1 MVKATK
7 RLLAGSILAVVV
19 LGAGPLWAQDTKV
32 AERGLQVTGSYRLG
46 EIETVNTKNGN
57 VLLRVPLASLPPG
70 RAGNPGFDLTLN
82 YNSKLWDVS
91 VEHTNNPDDLENLD
105 PANPIQLRKLK
116 PALGSPGWTYNYQYK
131 VDLDRR
137 SLHRFGLSSTCN
149 PDSLDQNVLLQNQL
163 FWYEYKVSMVFPDG
177 SVHVFL
183 PEGEARNGVNNDE
196 YFPVQ
201 PDGRRLLPPCGRSLA
216 GPAPGTQTI
225 SYYSVDGTYLRLEF
239 EVARDDDEDG
249 TLDPETLWPSN
260 NWTLYFPNGR
270 RVSGTGLM
278 SDEMTGRTWEQL
290 QDNDPN
296 ENTTT
301 ITIIRVLAPGDTPQ
315 DVITDSEGR
324 QIIVRKDKARGKDY
338 ISQTGAG
345 GAQLQWTVNWGK
357 TTVSRDYWT
366 GGQDEALCV
375 ALDMVNGITLP
386 AQLGSLTYSF
396 AYNGIANPMDSCQDL
411 ADSTGLGEISQVTV
425 PWGARATYSYIR
437 DIDPDDEDTSGRLS
451 QADLALNNQ
460 ITRKDF
466 VYNVTGQ
473 INAVTETWTYN
484 NGTVTAPDGGQTRE
498 TYSNEGWLEKVERL
512 DGTRVVSKVERKW
525 ATNPPRGLDTIS
537 ARRANPYVKTEFT
550 TVSGSPSK
558 MAIKDFTYD
567 KNGNVLRVDEYDWV
581 TRNSASRPTGVPAGA
596 SAKRVTAHTYHV
608 ETQEA
613 INTTTANNDAYH
625 RATSPNLKRARKSTE
640 IRDGSGTR
648 LSRREFTYD
657 NDNADARTTGNLKEE
672 KIWDSTR
679 GGVSDPLTPSNSITI
694 SHTYDKHGN
703 RLTTNDGEGNV
714 TEWSYGEITGSGSP
728 SRRGL
733 YPTVMVVAA
742 GNALLQRTTHY
753 SYDFHT
759 GAVTSAIDADNGVT
773 TRTTVDAVGRP
784 VMVEEADGVSGVE
797 RQTRTWYCDSQRR
810 MIVRSDLA
818 GNAGD
823 GELVT
828 VTDYDQAGRERLS
841 RSWERNAPPMP
852 RGTPSNAHCT
862 AYPSDS
868 DSDSDVIKVK
878 THYQYVN
885 SGSASGFYT
894 TTSNP
899 YKATATTGW
908 SRTRQDRLGRVVE
921 VAAFGGATR
930 PSARATPSWGKTTT
944 AYDAE
949 YTTVT
954 DADQKK
960 RRSQLDGLGRLL
972 RVDEPDSNGNLGL
985 PGSPTQKTDYCY
997 DALGNLTRV
1006 IQGSQRI
1013 QGGQVDLCTGVIQG
1027 AQTRTFAYDSLSR
1040 LTSATNPESGTT
1052 SYSYDK
1058 NGNLTGKTDARGV
1071 ATTYSYDRLD
1081 RLTGRSYSYTG
1092 ADSGVSLETTQV
1104 AYAYD
1109 NCGAYARG
1117 RLCSVTAS
1125 KGETEVSK
1133 TAYNRYDALGRVLGS
1148 TQTTGETP
1156 YRMVYAYDRAGNLVS
1171 QTYPSGKVIKTV
1183 YDGAGRVAGV
1193 KTGVDGWYAG
1203 GEGDNAV
1210 EYEAYGGLRQLRL
1223 GNGLWEQRR
1232 YNARL
1237 QPTQIGLGTTTTT
1250 GGTLVATGTTP
1261 SAGLLLLDYSYGTI
1275 SNNGNV
1281 LSQQIRV
1288 GDSLDLTQAYTYDEL
1303 NRLKTARET
1312 GSGTTWSQTYQY
1324 DRYGNRAVTAN
1335 SQGTAS
1341 YLPLVDQT
1349 LTPQALTSFNTSS
1362 NRLKG
1367 LVAYDGA
1374 GNLTQDWGMRNFKYD
1389 GENRMVDFNVTAGGT
1404 LTHVKYRYDG
1414 EGRRIEKEVV
1424 GGATTT
1430 YVYNV
1435 LGQLLAEFGGTA
1447 PEARGT
1453 RYLTPDSLGST
1464 RVVTGD
1470 GIDGTAP
1477 VVLSRHDYLPFGQE
1491 IEPSRGNR
1499 NAVSGYTA
1507 DLADGPTQKFTGK
1520 ERDSESRLD
1529 YFGARYFGGAGG
1541 RFTSV
1546 DPENAGAD
1554 PIDPQSWNGYSYVLN
1569 MPLNLIDPTGEEW
1582 VSADGGTTYKWV
1594 NSCSSESTGC
1604 FTTVAVVTENGLR
1617 VYGRENDKDVHDFN
1631 ANAPGV
1637 VDLTA
1642 ITGDLGKDA
1651 GFVYKEGDKYNEH
1664 YAALETAAGLYNLA
1678 RDYHAKFLGSD
1689 LLRVSGVATKKGG
1702 SAFNKAGKRIHRSH
1716 DGAMSVD
1723 LSYQDNTGKNLP
1735 RNTEGTAASKAHLP
1749 RLQFLINRSQ
1759 YAYIGHNVSSKLRVK
1774 VRASRIN
1781 RHNDHFHLR
1790 RPK

>member
-1 MVKATK
+1 M
-7 RLLAGSILAVVV
+7 
-19 LGAGPLWAQDTKV
+19 
-32 AERGLQVTGSYRLG
+32 
-46 EIETVNTKNGN
+46 
-57 VLLRVPLASLPPG
+57 
-70 RAGNPGFDLTLN
+70 
-82 YNSKLWDVS
+82 
-91 VEHTNNPDDLENLD
+91 
-105 PANPIQLRKLK
+105 
-116 PALGSPGWTYNYQYK
+116 
-131 VDLDRR
+131 
-137 SLHRFGLSSTCN
+137 
-149 PDSLDQNVLLQNQL
+149 
-163 FWYEYKVSMVFPDG
+163 
-177 SVHVFL
+177 
-183 PEGEARNGVNNDE
+183 
-196 YFPVQ
+196 
-201 PDGRRLLPPCGRSLA
+201 
-216 GPAPGTQTI
+216 
-225 SYYSVDGTYLRLEF
+225 
-239 EVARDDDEDG
+239 
-249 TLDPETLWPSN
+249 
-260 NWTLYFPNGR
+260 
-270 RVSGTGLM
+270 
-278 SDEMTGRTWEQL
+278 
-290 QDNDPN
+290 
-296 ENTTT
+296 
-301 ITIIRVLAPGDTPQ
+301 
-315 DVITDSEGR
+315 
-324 QIIVRKDKARGKDY
+324 
-338 ISQTGAG
+338 
-345 GAQLQWTVNWGK
+345 
-357 TTVSRDYWT
+357 
-366 GGQDEALCV
+366 

-466 VYNVTGQ
+466 VYNVAGQ
-473 INAVTETWTYN
+473 TNAVTETWTYN

-537 ARRANPYVKTEFT
+537 AQRANPYVKTEFT

-567 KNGNVLRVDEYDWV
+567 KNGNVLRVAEYDWV
-581 TRNSASRPTGVPAGA
+581 TRNSASRPTGVPDGA

-608 ETQEA
+608 ETPEA
-613 INTTTANNDAYH
+613 SNTTTANNDAYH

-703 RLTTNDGEGNV
+703 RLTTNDGEGTV

-728 SRRGL
+728 SRTGL
-733 YPTVMVVAA
+733 YPTVMVAAA

-759 GAVTSAIDADNGVT
+759 GAVTSARDADNNVT

-921 VAAFGGATR
+921 VGLFGGATR

-1040 LTSATNPESGTT
+1040 LTSATNPESGITN
-1052 SYSYDK
+1052 YRYDA

-1081 RLTGRSYSYTG
+1081 RLTGRSYSYRG
-1092 ADSGVSLETTQV
+1092 ADSGVSLETTRV

-1109 NCGAYARG
+1109 NCGAYSRG

-1125 KGETEVSK
+1125 KGTTEVSK
-1133 TAYNRYDALGRVLGS
+1133 TTYNRYDALGRVLGS

-1156 YRMVYAYDRAGNLVS
+1156 YRMAYAYDRAGNLVS
-1171 QTYPSGKVIKTV
+1171 QTYPSGKVIETV

-1210 EYEAYGGLRQLRL
+1210 KYEAHGGVRQLRL

-1237 QPTQIGLGTTTTT
+1237 QPTQIGLGTT
-1250 GGTLVATGTTP
+1250 LATGSLTP
-1261 SAGLLLLDYSYGTI
+1261 TGSGLLLLDYSYGTTA
-1275 SNNGNV
+1275 NNGNV
-1281 LSQQIRV
+1281 LSQRIRA
-1288 GDSLDLTQAYTYDEL
+1288 GTL
-1303 NRLKTARET
+1303 NQT
-1312 GSGTTWSQTYQY
+1312 QTYAY
-1324 DRYGNRAVTAN
+1324 DRYGNRAVTA
-1335 SQGTAS
+1335 STGGTDS

-1389 GENRMVDFNVTAGGT
+1389 GDNRMVDFRVTAGGM
-1404 LTHVKYRYDG
+1404 LKNVKYRYDG
-1414 EGRRIEKEVV
+1414 EGRRVQKEVV
-1424 GGATTT
+1424 GGRTTT
-1430 YVYNV
+1430 YVYNI
-1435 LGQLLAEFGGTA
+1435 LGQLVAEFGGA
-1447 PEARGT
+1447 AAQQPGI
-1453 RYLTPDSLGST
+1453 RYLTPDHLGST
-1464 RVVTGD
+1464 RVVTQAVVSGSD
-1470 GIDGTAP
+1470 GG
-1477 VVLSRHDYLPFGQE
+1477 VLSRHDYLPFGQE
-1491 IEPSRGNR
+1491 IEPNRGNR
-1499 NAVSGYTA
+1499 SAVSGYTA
-1507 DLADGPTQKFTGK
+1507 GLADGPAQKFTGK
-1520 ERDSESRLD
+1520 ERDAESRLD
-1529 YFGARYFGGAGG
+1529 YFNARYFSAAGG

-1554 PIDPQSWNGYSYVLN
+1554 PVDPQSWNGYSYVLN

-1582 VSADGGTTYKWV
+1582 VSYDAGTTYRWV
-1594 NSCSSESTGC
+1594 NSCSSGSTGC
-1604 FTTVAVVTENGLR
+1604 FTTVAVASGDTLT
-1617 VYGRENDKDVHDFN
+1617 VYGRKNDEDVHEYK
-1631 ANAPGV
+1631 ANKAGV
-1637 VDLTA
+1637 FDLTA
-1642 ITGDLGKDA
+1642 ITGTLGKEA
-1651 GFVYKEGDKYNEH
+1651 GFEVKPDEDDH
-1664 YAALETAAGLYNLA
+1664 YASGESAVGLYNLA
-1678 RDYHAKFLGSD
+1678 RDYHAEYKDSP
-1689 LLRVSGVATKKGG
+1689 LLFVTSGTRADPKDTARESHRGQSIDIRYPGKGG
-1702 SAFNKAGKRIHRSH
+1702 RALYRDNQATDYLAQPARVRFIVNYRRLVGAVIGPHENLLGIPKRKGSRWLNKNKKHNNHIH
-1716 DGAMSVD
+1716 
-1723 LSYQDNTGKNLP
+1723 
-1735 RNTEGTAASKAHLP
+1735 
-1749 RLQFLINRSQ
+1749 LQFR
-1759 YAYIGHNVSSKLRVK
+1759 K
-1774 VRASRIN
+1774 
-1781 RHNDHFHLR
+1781 
-1790 RPK
+1790 